1 MLLYFYCVKSWIS
14 ADFTLPDFS
23 LTTLEF
29 PDFSRFSRW
38 VVTLYLRQWAQH
50 IGVTTSTCQGHV
62 TFPVTWPFD
71 SPGAISCR
79 CSIVTESLH
88 CVQKKNTHSHFLSYL
103 HEWCVDLN
111 KNCSEYTQGI
121 VDSEYVYI
129 RYSLWPMTSL
139 WRHFCLAKVEA
150 SLQHAISRIS
160 FFASTGHLLV
170 RRRGRIVYYLVE
182 FETI

>member
-1 MLLYFYCVKSWIS
+1 MGSLCGETCIML
-14 ADFTLPDFS
+14 
-23 LTTLEF
+23 
-29 PDFSRFSRW
+29 
-38 VVTLYLRQWAQH
+38 
-50 IGVTTSTCQGHV
+50 TSTCFDWSTRV
-62 TFPVTWPFD
+62 TDRQTEGRLHSTLCILSASLAKNRAIPFNRDILLLLFWPPF
-71 SPGAISCR
+71 R
-79 CSIVTESLH
+79 LYTVFR
-88 CVQKKNTHSHFLSYL
+88 KKNTHSHFLSYL

-182 FETI
+182 FKTI